1 MSPALLKVLYEVANF
16 YHKSKYIASTKH
28 RILGRLQDR
37 NFLLTNI
44 IANQNTEIRLSEEQ
58 ILEIYE
64 QPKHQDRFST
74 TFKVAD
80 MSLMHCK
87 QSFKQEVKAKSI
99 RMEI

>member
-1 MSPALLKVLYEVANF
+1 MSPAMLKVLYEVANF
-16 YHKSKYIASTKH
+16 YHKSKYIASKKH

-64 QPKHQDRFST
+64 
-74 TFKVAD
+74 
-80 MSLMHCK
+80 
-87 QSFKQEVKAKSI
+87 
-99 RMEI
+99 